1 MVYFLNPWAF
11 KIIQNLFTDCVYQF
25 NYSHAK
31 PHPITLGGVPHDF
44 TIFVLFLS
52 EPMCWWPSTRFQKLS
67 IPILTIA
74 WYITLCSRITGPT
87 SHRSASDCEQ
97 DDESPNHRQQALG
110 GGSHNSAHGSTAHCI
125 ALGSR
130 QADDSPKLDVWVLTT
145 STHSFWLQSIRCWR
159 VINECSLA
167 MIIKYN
173 SYSCLMAC
181 WCEFYCYP
189 RPLSP
194 SHSSCLKSWY

>member
-1 MVYFLNPWAF
+1 MSILILSETPVTYAFILLEIRIFNSDSTMVYFFNPWAL
-11 KIIQNLFTDCVYQF
+11 KIYKTCSPVLCVPIQLQSCETA
-25 NYSHAK
+25 SHYAWRG
-31 PHPITLGGVPHDF
+31 PRDF

-125 ALGSR
+125 ALGRR
-130 QADDSPKLDVWVLTT
+130 QADESPKLYMWVSTP
-145 STHSFWLQSIRCWR
+145 STHSFWLQST
-159 VINECSLA
+159 SL
-167 MIIKYN
+167 
-173 SYSCLMAC
+173 LM
-181 WCEFYCYP
+181 
-189 RPLSP
+189 SD
-194 SHSSCLKSWY
+194 